1 MDVQGGHKWLVAIF
15 RGYFPHQVPSKNL
28 LDECRRAHRG
38 IKVRKESKQ
47 VKGNAWKSMSE
58 LIS

>member
-1 MDVQGGHKWLVAIF
+1 MVAVF
-15 RGYFPHQVPSKNL
+15 GGYFPHKVHRKNL

-38 IKVRKESKQ
+38 IKVRKENEQ
-47 VKGNAWKSMSE
+47 VKGNAWKGMSE